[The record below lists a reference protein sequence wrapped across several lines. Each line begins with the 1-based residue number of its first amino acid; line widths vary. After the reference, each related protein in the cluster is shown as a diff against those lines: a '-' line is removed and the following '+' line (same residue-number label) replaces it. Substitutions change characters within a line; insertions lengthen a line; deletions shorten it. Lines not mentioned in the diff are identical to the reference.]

1 MSDSVRF
8 EYIET
13 RLFWGGGLT
22 ASELAET
29 FGLSRQSAQRTIEAY
44 RRRYPGQMVYDPRG
58 KRHVAAEGFRP
69 RTIRTE
75 PIRFLD
81 YLRGQALMSFYRD
94 EPEWSD
100 LTLTDVDRLLRP
112 DLPEEP
118 TRTVLTALLRRRV
131 VRVIYRSKNPE
142 SVTDRCLSPNHLVFA
157 DDRYHLR
164 AYCHTVNQF
173 IDCVL
178 SRIHWAKLTDDE
190 DWVSS
195 REDRE
200 WNRIVDLS
208 FIPNPELPAEAR
220 EAILKHYETPVPGR
234 RTVRCRFALAFYVE
248 RKLTA
253 PSRKFDGKPLWVR
266 VER

>member
-29 FGLSRQSAQRTIEAY
+29 FGLSRQSAQRAIDAY
-44 RRRYPGQMVYDPRG
+44 RQCHPGQMVYDPRA
-58 KRHVAAEGFRP
+58 KRHVAADGFRP
-69 RTIRTE
+69 RTIRPE

-81 YLRGQALMSFYRD
+81 YLRGQALMGYYRD

-118 TRTVLTALLRRRV
+118 TRTVLTALLQCRV

-142 SVTDRCLSPNHLVFA
+142 SVTDRWISPNHLVFA

-164 AYCHTVNQF
+164 AFCHTVERF
-173 IDCVL
+173 IDLVL
-178 SRIHWAKLTDDE
+178 SRIQWAKLTDEE
-190 DWVSS
+190 DWVPSH
-195 REDRE
+195 EDRE
-200 WNRIVDLS
+200 WNRIVELA

-220 EAILKHYETPVPGR
+220 EAILKRYDTPVPGR
-234 RTVRCRFALAFYVE
+234 RTVHCRYALAYYVE
-248 RKLTA
+248 RKLMA
-253 PSRKFDGKPLWVR
+253 PSMKFDGKPLWVR
-266 VER
+266 VEE

>member
-13 RLFWGGGLT
+13 QLFWGGGLT

-29 FGLSRQSAQRTIEAY
+29 FGLSRQSAQRAIDAY
-44 RRRYPGQMVYDPRG
+44 RRRYPGRMIYDPRA

-69 RTIRTE
+69 QTIRTE

-81 YLRGQALMSFYRD
+81 YLRGQALMGYYRD
-94 EPEWSD
+94 EPDWSD

-118 TRTVLTALLRRRV
+118 PRTVLTALLQCRV
-131 VRVIYRSKNPE
+131 VRIIYRSKSPE
-142 SVTDRCLSPNHLVFA
+142 SVTDRWISPNHLVFA

-164 AYCHTVNQF
+164 AYCHTVKQF
-173 IDCVL
+173 IDLVL
-178 SRIHWAKLTDDE
+178 SRILRAELTDE

-200 WNRIVDLS
+200 WNRIVELT
-208 FIPNPELPAEAR
+208 FVPNPELPDEAR
-220 EAILKHYETPVPGR
+220 EAILKHYDTPVSGR
-234 RTVRCRFALAFYVE
+234 RTVRCRYALAYYVE

-266 VER
+266 VEE